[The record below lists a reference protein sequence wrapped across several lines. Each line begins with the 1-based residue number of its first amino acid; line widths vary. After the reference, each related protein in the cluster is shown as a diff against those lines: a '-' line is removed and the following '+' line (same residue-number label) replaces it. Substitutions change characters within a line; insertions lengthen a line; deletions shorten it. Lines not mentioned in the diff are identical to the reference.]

1 MIPAVLAVFVCTVAV
16 DLRASF
22 DRLAALA
29 REHVGRDPLVDVALY
44 LFVNKAH
51 THAKVLWFHCGG
63 WCLLYRRLERGTF
76 RLPGVI
82 EPDAKHVVISRAE
95 MELLLEGIDLPR
107 SPPPRG
113 RRPPRPARP
122 PARE

>member
-1 MIPAVLAVFVCTVAV
+1 MIPAALAVFVCTVAV

-29 REHVGRDPLVDVALY
+29 REHMGRDPLVEVALY
-44 LFVNKAH
+44 LFVNRAR
-51 THAKVLWFHCGG
+51 THAKVLWFHRGG

-76 RLPGVI
+76 RLPSVI
-82 EPDAKHVVISRAE
+82 EPDARHVAIGHAE
-95 MELLLEGIDLPR
+95 MALLLEGIDLPR

-113 RRPPRPARP
+113 RRTLRSARSPPGS
-122 PARE
+122 

>member
-1 MIPAVLAVFVCTVAV
+1 MIPAALAVFVCTVAV

-29 REHVGRDPLVDVALY
+29 REHVGRDPLVEVALY
-44 LFVNKAH
+44 LFVNKAR
-51 THAKVLWFHCGG
+51 THAKVLWFHRDG
-63 WCLLYRRLERGTF
+63 WFLLYRRLERGTF

-82 EPDAKHVVISRAE
+82 EPDAKHVAISHAE

-113 RRPPRPARP
+113 RRPGRPARP